1 MSVLRFW
8 FSEAAGDHAEF
19 EQPAFDGA
27 IEQGN
32 AAGRSEAKHTGQ
44 IHVGGEN
51 LHRPTAK
58 VLFQVVAEL
67 RIKGLE

>member
-1 MSVLRFW
+1 MSVLRLW
-8 FSEAAGDHAEF
+8 FLRL
-19 EQPAFDGA
+19 PATMRNSNSRHSMAPLNRECGA
-27 IEQGN
+27 TG
-32 AAGRSEAKHTGQ
+32 EAKHTGQ